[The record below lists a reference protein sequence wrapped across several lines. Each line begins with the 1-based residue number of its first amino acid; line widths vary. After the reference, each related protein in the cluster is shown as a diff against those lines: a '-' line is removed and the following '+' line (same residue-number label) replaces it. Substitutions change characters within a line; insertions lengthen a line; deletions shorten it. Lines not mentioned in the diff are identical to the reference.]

1 MQNFVIGT
9 AGHIDHGKSTLIKT
23 LTGEDLDS
31 TREEKERG
39 LTINLGFTYLTLD
52 NGEEIGIV
60 DVPGHEKFVKNMLA
74 GAAGIDAALLVI
86 DANEGIMPQTQ
97 EHAAILSLLGI
108 ENFIIVLTKIGQ
120 ADETLLEI
128 VKEDI
133 RDQFEGT
140 PLENA
145 VMVETDAIQGIGID
159 ELKAA
164 IQKMSEELD
173 FSQNESV
180 PARLNVDRAFSV
192 KGIGTVV
199 TGTLAEGVLKVG
211 DTLTLYP
218 AEIETTVRNIQIHG
232 NDEPVA
238 HAGNRTALNLTKVG
252 LDDIHRGDVL
262 TAGQLEASYML
273 DVKLEVVAEAEE
285 PVKMW
290 DRMHINI
297 GTKEV
302 IGRVVPLGVEEIYP
316 GDEGF
321 AQLRLE
327 EEITVKKDDRFILR
341 RFSPVVTVAGGVVL
355 DESPKKHKRF
365 SEDVI
370 ESLAIKES
378 GDLSAI
384 IQDFITDGKQG
395 QFTVKEIADGINSGI
410 DELEGVLQ
418 EMIVNGQL
426 IAFGRHYMA
435 AESFHALSRE
445 MKNTLADY
453 HEKYPI
459 RSGMSL
465 EEFRSRFKQIQPR
478 DVDAV
483 LKRLNEDEEIKIEG
497 QYIALA
503 DFEVEYT
510 PEQKE
515 IRSQLEKEM
524 KAAGMQPPFI
534 DQIIEKGTM
543 RAEIFYQMFGRELYQ
558 LNQSLAFHMD
568 VFKEAEQKIV
578 DYLEENETISL
589 GEARDLLDTSRKYI
603 MPFLEHLDDIGVTAR
618 QEDVRILKNRK

>member
-128 VKEDI
+128 VKEDT
-133 RDQFEGT
+133 RDQFKGT

-395 QFTVKEIADGINSGI
+395 QFTVKEIADGINSGV
-410 DELEGVLQ
+410 DELEDVLQ

-426 IAFGRHYMA
+426 IAIGRHYMA

>member
-9 AGHIDHGKSTLIKT
+9 AGHIDHGKSTLIKA

-97 EHAAILSLLGI
+97 EHAAILTLLGI
-108 ENFIIVLTKIGQ
+108 EKFIIVLTKTAQ

-133 RDQFEGT
+133 RDQFSGT
-140 PLENA
+140 PLDNA
-145 VMVETDAIQGIGID
+145 VMVETDAVEGIGID
-159 ELKAA
+159 DLKSV
-164 IQKMSEELD
+164 IQTMAEDSD
-173 FSQNESV
+173 FSQKESV

-199 TGTLAEGVLKVG
+199 TGTLAEGVLEVG

-218 AEIETTVRNIQIHG
+218 EEIETTVRNIQIHG
-232 NDEPVA
+232 NDEPAA
-238 HAGNRTALNLTKVG
+238 HAGNRTALNLTKLS

-262 TAGQLEASYML
+262 TAGHLEASYML
-273 DVKLEVVAEAEE
+273 DVKLEVIAEAEE

-290 DRMHINI
+290 DRMHVNI

-327 EEITVKKDDRFILR
+327 EKVTVKKEDRFILR
-341 RFSPVVTVAGGVVL
+341 RFSPVITVAGGTVL
-355 DESPKKHKRF
+355 DESPEKHKRF
-365 SEDVI
+365 NEDVI

-384 IQDFITDGKQG
+384 IQDFITDGQQG
-395 QFTVKEIADGINSGI
+395 QFTVKEISDGIHTSAA
-410 DELEGVLQ
+410 ELEDVLQ
-418 EMIVNGQL
+418 EMIVDGQL
-426 IAFGRHYMA
+426 IAFRQHYMA
-435 AESFHALSRE
+435 AESFNSLKE
-445 MKNTLADY
+445 DMKNILAEY
-453 HEKYPI
+453 HDQYKI
-459 RSGMSL
+459 RAGMPL
-465 EEFRSRFKQIQPR
+465 EEFRSRFKQVQPR

-483 LKRLNEDEEIKIEG
+483 LKRLTEDEEIKVEG

-503 DFEVEYT
+503 DFEVKYT
-510 PEQKE
+510 PEQKKIHSRLENE
-515 IRSQLEKEM
+515 I

-534 DQIIEKGTM
+534 DQIIEKGTLE
-543 RAEIFYQMFGRELYQ
+543 AEIFYQMTGKELYQ
-558 LNQSLAFHMD
+558 LNQSLVFHRD
-568 VFKEAEQKIV
+568 VFEEAKQKII
-578 DYLEENETISL
+578 DYIEENDTISL

-603 MPFLEHLDDIGVTAR
+603 MPFLEHLDDIGITAR
-618 QEDVRILKNRK
+618 QDDVRILKNRK

>member
-97 EHAAILSLLGI
+97 EHVAILTLLGI
-108 ENFIIVLTKIGQ
+108 ENFIIVLTKVAQ

-128 VKEDI
+128 IKEDI
-133 RDQFEGT
+133 RDQFSGT
-140 PLENA
+140 PLETA
-145 VMVETDAIQGIGID
+145 VMIETDAIEGIGID
-159 ELKAA
+159 ELKSA
-164 IQKMSEELD
+164 IQKMAEELE

-199 TGTLAEGVLKVG
+199 TGTLAEGVLEVG

-218 AEIETTVRNIQIHG
+218 ADIETTVRNIQIHG
-232 NDEPVA
+232 NDESIA
-238 HAGNRTALNLTKVG
+238 HAGNRTALNLTKVS

-262 TAGQLEASYML
+262 TAGRLEASYML

-290 DRMHINI
+290 DRMHVNI

-316 GDEGF
+316 GEEGF

-327 EEITVKKDDRFILR
+327 EEVTVKKEDRFILR
-341 RFSPVVTVAGGVVL
+341 RFSPVVTVAGGTVL

-365 SEDVI
+365 NEDVI

-395 QFTVKEIADGINSGI
+395 QFTAKEISDGINTSI
-410 DELEGVLQ
+410 DELEDVLQ
-418 EMIVNGQL
+418 EMIVDRQL
-426 IAFGRHYMA
+426 IAFGQHYMS
-435 AESFHALSRE
+435 AESFNSLSQS
-445 MKNTLADY
+445 MKNVLAEY
-453 HEKYPI
+453 HKEYKI
-459 RSGMSL
+459 RAGMSL
-465 EEFRSRFKQIQPR
+465 EEFRSRFKQVQPR

-503 DFEVEYT
+503 DFEVKYT

-515 IRSQLEKEM
+515 IRSRLENEI

-534 DQIIEKGTM
+534 DQIIEKGTLE
-543 RAEIFYQMFGRELYQ
+543 AEIFYQMTGKELYQ
-558 LNQSLAFHMD
+558 LNQSLVFHRD
-568 VFKEAEQKIV
+568 IFEEAKQKII
-578 DYLEENETISL
+578 DYIEENETISL

-603 MPFLEHLDDIGVTAR
+603 MPFLEHLDDTGVTAR
-618 QEDVRILKNRK
+618 QDDVRILKNRK